1 MATLPLVVE
10 RIGTTSVLRPGN
22 GEIITAV
29 ALCDAGEQATG
40 GGALVD
46 ISDARNAAQFHM
58 QQNGPLPG
66 NPPSGWFGQVA
77 PTTRFMQGSTLT
89 LTVSALCVPLP

>member
-1 MATLPLVVE
+1 
-10 RIGTTSVLRPGN
+10 VLRPAN

-29 ALCDAGEQATG
+29 AVCAAGEQATG
-40 GGALVD
+40 GGVLVD
-46 ISDARNAAQFHM
+46 ISEPGNAGQFHM
-58 QQNGPLPG
+58 QQSGPLPG
-66 NPPSGWFGQVA
+66 DPPSGWFGQVA